1 VTKPDETFQKN
12 QVVSFQKGGD
22 SLMNLPRKLNV
33 NKQEI
38 VNRECVLEQK
48 EKVVF
53 HCGGEI
59 DLREIH

>member
-1 VTKPDETFQKN
+1 
-12 QVVSFQKGGD
+12 
-22 SLMNLPRKLNV
+22 MNLPRKLNV